1 MQVTLARMTLFC
13 LPHIG
18 LPLLP
23 PSTSASASLSS
34 LSALG
39 LVDDRSVEFLL
50 RYYRDVLLLVNATR
64 QASRIHT
71 PAPPVPAIPQG
82 ALVLGAG
89 NTLPA
94 HMRMPQVRA
103 PDALTAPP
111 SCLSWTSLERIV
123 GASGCAGAPLDTR
136 DGIIACKMGIMRLLC
151 AAGVCADD
159 MIITHLLIASGNACL
174 VVRLLLRIH
183 MV

>member
-18 LPLLP
+18 IPLVPNPATAL
-23 PSTSASASLSS
+23 TSSPS

-39 LVDDRSVEFLL
+39 LSDERSIEFLL
-50 RYYRDVLLLVNATR
+50 RYYRDVLLLVNAAR
-64 QASRIHT
+64 QASRL
-71 PAPPVPAIPQG
+71 PAPTPPAPTIPQG

-111 SCLSWTSLERIV
+111 SCLSWASLERIV

-159 MIITHLLIASGNACL
+159 MIISHLLIASGMP
-174 VVRLLLRIH
+174 VW
-183 MV
+183 